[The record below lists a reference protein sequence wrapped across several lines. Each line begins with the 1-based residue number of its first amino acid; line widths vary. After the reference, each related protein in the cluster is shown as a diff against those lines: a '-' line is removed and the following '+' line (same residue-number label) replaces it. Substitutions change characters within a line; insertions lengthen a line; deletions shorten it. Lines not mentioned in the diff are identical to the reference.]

1 MPASQEKMPNK
12 LRNHRLNHEQFLVW
26 NLGTELRARVFNPK
40 TWTLIWKSKLSALDR
55 TVCQSECKKTQSSNW
70 EAHCLR
76 SSLIPCAI
84 GSLLWIP
91 SLPPNLLKKKK
102 KSTKW
107 LKMQLVYKAIH
118 DLAVPHSR
126 KGRDVPKN
134 STKWKIL
141 IEARCSRAA
150 FSRRKEGI
158 VSFQVTFF
166 GEKGRSLSC
175 RLPLLP

>member
-1 MPASQEKMPNK
+1 MSPKNKKNKAPSALPAWTGENKPIGSKQWGLQSESKEKQRTAVPASQEKMPNK

-102 KSTKW
+102 NQLSESEDAVSLLSNSWPGST
-107 LKMQLVYKAIH
+107 
-118 DLAVPHSR
+118 P
-126 KGRDVPKN
+126 
-134 STKWKIL
+134 
-141 IEARCSRAA
+141 
-150 FSRRKEGI
+150 F
-158 VSFQVTFF
+158 
-166 GEKGRSLSC
+166 
-175 RLPLLP
+175 